1 MTNKLVV
8 GARGLNASQLV
19 NKARLVVERMTGNTR
34 FPDPTPKLSDVSL
47 AVDALDSAITEALD
61 RGRKAIAIRRIRQR
75 EMKLM
80 LEQLGGHVVATVG
93 DDEEA
98 ILSSGFTVRRKPS
111 PAGEVAAPIGLQA
124 AMHPIR
130 GRVDLRWKAVRHALL
145 YTVYVNS
152 IAPDQEAGW
161 QQLGNTSKASFS
173 ATGLAS
179 AKAHWFRVCAHGTAG
194 MGPFSDAA
202 ESLAF

>member
-1 MTNKLVV
+1 MNNKLVI

-47 AVDALDSAITEALD
+47 AVDALASAITDALD
-61 RGRKAIAIRRIRQR
+61 GGRKAIAIRRIRQR
-75 EMKLM
+75 ELKLL
-80 LEQLGGHVVATVG
+80 LEQLGGHVV
-93 DDEEA
+93 A

-124 AMHPIR
+124 AMSPIR

-161 QQLGNTSKASFS
+161 QQLGNTSKASFN

-179 AKAHWFRVCAHGTAG
+179 AQVHWFRVCAHGTAG
-194 MGPFSDAA
+194 QGPSSDASQ
-202 ESLAF
+202 SLAS

>member
-1 MTNKLVV
+1 
-8 GARGLNASQLV
+8 
-19 NKARLVVERMTGNTR
+19 
-34 FPDPTPKLSDVSL
+34 
-47 AVDALDSAITEALD
+47 
-61 RGRKAIAIRRIRQR
+61 
-75 EMKLM
+75 
-80 LEQLGGHVVATVG
+80 
-93 DDEEA
+93 
-98 ILSSGFTVRRKPS
+98 
-111 PAGEVAAPIGLQA
+111 
-124 AMHPIR
+124 MHPIR